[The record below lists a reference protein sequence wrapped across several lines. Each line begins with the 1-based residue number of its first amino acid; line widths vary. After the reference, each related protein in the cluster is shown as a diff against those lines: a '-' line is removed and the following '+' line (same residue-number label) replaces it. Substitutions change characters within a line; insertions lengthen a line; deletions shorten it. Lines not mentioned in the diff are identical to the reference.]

1 MRYLFKILG
10 IVLLVLSLITAPAGA
25 IYLEGQAPPDDTSPS
40 VLAASSGPAEVGGP
54 DAAIPADVA
63 EGDVILLFHASFA
76 YPDVEAMELPK
87 VPVLSAGIGSG
98 PGNSVK
104 SLPWIAS
111 SRYWEMPGIG
121 NVGSLY
127 PG

>member
-10 IVLLVLSLITAPAGA
+10 IVLLVSSLFTAPAGA
-25 IYLEGQAPPDDTSPS
+25 IYLEGQAPPDDTSPYI
-40 VLAASSGPAEVGGP
+40 LAASSGLTDGNGPGTAIPAEVTNG
-54 DAAIPADVA
+54 DAV
-63 EGDVILLFHASFA
+63 LLFHASFP
-76 YPDVEAMELPK
+76 YPAVEAMELPK
-87 VPVLSAGIGSG
+87 VPVLSASIGSV
-98 PGNSVK
+98 PGNSVE

-111 SRYWEMPGIG
+111 SRYWEMPGIR